1 MKPIK
6 ILQIVIVAAAL
17 PMAAGATPKE
27 KSWTGTLTAV
37 RGTNTITVADAVE
50 TRTFGIS
57 TNCAIVTGNN
67 KSGTLSELQPGEHVI
82 IQYRRVQGEL
92 VAERITEKVQRCT
105 GTVDGIVPTTEGA
118 SMLELKSVL
127 GLSGT
132 ARAFRLDSNC
142 EVVLRNGE
150 SGTLENVKPGDE
162 VTILYIPSDGGAIG
176 CQVEDTSRP

>member
-1 MKPIK
+1 MIAIK
-6 ILQIVIVAAAL
+6 ILPILIVAAVL
-17 PMAAGATPKE
+17 PLAAGATPKE
-27 KSWTGTLTAV
+27 KSWTGTLTV
-37 RGTNTITVADAVE
+37 RGTNTITVADALE
-50 TRTFGIS
+50 TRTFGVG

-67 KSGTLSELQPGEHVI
+67 KSGTLSELRPGEQVVI
-82 IQYRRVQGEL
+82 RYRHVQGEL

-118 SMLELKSVL
+118 STLELKPVL

-132 ARAFRLDSNC
+132 ARAFRLDSTC
-142 EVVLRNGE
+142 AVVLRNGQ

-176 CQVEDTSRP
+176 CQVEDSSRP